1 LLVAYYEGRPRDGG
15 SPGAVT
21 ATNSK
26 EESKGVEPGTQGAAR
41 RASAP
46 DRGGADDPNVLNSDG
61 RTSWRA
67 PRVRMAIDNRAEDGP
82 ALVKYIKDLLRKSES
97 EGWNALLEAGR
108 LDLSFED
115 MVANTTDPLIAG
127 LFSDEDRELATRL
140 LGQQNAVIQERRTA
154 AEDEALARDR
164 RLTAMVREKALS
176 KGEEWTPEREAMVM
190 ASLKARRAG

>member
-1 LLVAYYEGRPRDGG
+1 
-15 SPGAVT
+15 
-21 ATNSK
+21 
-26 EESKGVEPGTQGAAR
+26 
-41 RASAP
+41 
-46 DRGGADDPNVLNSDG
+46 
-61 RTSWRA
+61 
-67 PRVRMAIDNRAEDGP
+67 MAIDNRAEDGP

-127 LFSDEDRELATRL
+127 LVSDEDRELATRL